1 MKVSVTQTGGP
12 LGVPMRT
19 ALDSADLSE
28 ADAADLA
35 ARAGAAVRAE
45 APPGASAE
53 RRFPAQLAYTVRV
66 EPDDGP
72 AVQSSYLEGAMPA
85 EVSGLVR
92 WVQDH
97 PSSSGGA

>member
-1 MKVSVTQTGGP
+1 MKISVTQTGGP

-35 ARAGAAVRAE
+35 TRAGAAVRAP
-45 APPGASAE
+45 APEPE
-53 RRFPAQLAYTVRV
+53 RRFPAQLGYTVRV

-72 AVQSSYLEGAMPA
+72 PVQNSYVEGSMPP

-92 WVQDH
+92 FVQDH
-97 PSSSGGA
+97 PRSST